1 MAVKKL
7 TKNEAISVCY
17 ACMVLADGKV
27 DQAEIDWQAASPIAQ
42 KYEVDK
48 NRAMIADHIG
58 NGTFKNLVKQ
68 LPTPTLKKMSIKRE
82 IRLHRI

>member
-7 TKNEAISVCY
+7 TNKTISICY

-58 NGTFKNLVKQ
+58 NGTFKKILSSNYLLQ
-68 LPTPTLKKMSIKRE
+68 
-82 IRLHRI
+82 H

>member
-27 DQAEIDWQAASPIAQ
+27 DQAEIDWQAAS
-42 KYEVDK
+42 
-48 NRAMIADHIG
+48 
-58 NGTFKNLVKQ
+58 
-68 LPTPTLKKMSIKRE
+68 
-82 IRLHRI
+82 